1 MKPQI
6 FSHRVDFRIVFLAV
20 LAIVRMSV
28 PAAAQEMKSDMVL
41 GLPMSGDL
49 IPAPS
54 ELKDHIERY
63 SADQRSLDRYYD
75 FSFSSA
81 RLSRFKVFNQEWL
94 GILEGIDFDRLS
106 KDGQIDYILFKNHLF
121 RSLRRL
127 DKESENA
134 KEASQ
139 LLPFAGSIIELKE
152 DLQKMQW
159 IEASKAAEELNG
171 VKKQVEV
178 IRAAL
183 AKKLSEQ
190 SAGEDKAIAAGF
202 KLTVVRD
209 AVTMAG
215 ILRSGLKEWFDFYN
229 GYDPQFTW
237 WAAKAYEAASQA
249 LQSYMGY
256 LRKLNGDRPGVG
268 SYMPKEPVGRDV
280 LVRELAFEMLPYTPE
295 EILAI
300 GWQELAWCEEQRLAA
315 SRELGFGDDWKA
327 AMEHVKN
334 QHVGPGEQPELIRF
348 LTYEAIDF
356 LEEHDSLTIPPMV
369 KQLLRMRMMP
379 LERQKTTPFFT
390 GGEVISVAYPLDAV
404 PYEQKI
410 STMRG
415 NNPHFSRAVVHHELV
430 PGHNLQG
437 FMAARHRT
445 YRRPFST
452 SFFGEGWPLY
462 WEMRLWDMDFQRSPE
477 DRIGMLFW
485 RMHRCARIIF
495 SISYQLGQMTA
506 EEAVD
511 FLVDRIG
518 HERDNATVEAMAH
531 LSGRAYGGRPLAQSS
546 YLIGGLQMRALS
558 RELVDSGKMTARGF
572 HDAVLREGSIPIEL
586 LRAKLIDQDISPDFT
601 SKWKFYTFA
610 DRTER

>member
-1 MKPQI
+1 MKSQI
-6 FSHRVDFRIVFLAV
+6 SSNRVDFKRILLAV
-20 LAIVRMSV
+20 FILIGMNL
-28 PAAAQEMKSDMVL
+28 PAVGQDLTSGNIFGHPA
-41 GLPMSGDL
+41 SGD
-49 IPAPS
+49 IITAPS
-54 ELKDHIERY
+54 ELRDLIERY
-63 SADQRSLDRYYD
+63 SADLRALERYYD
-75 FSFSSA
+75 FSFSAA
-81 RLSRFKVFNQEWL
+81 RLSRLKAFNQEFL
-94 GILEGIDFDRLS
+94 GILDGIAFNRLGID
-106 KDGQIDYILFKNHLF
+106 GQVDYLLFKNHLT
-121 RSLRRL
+121 RELQRL
-127 DKESENA
+127 DRERDTA
-134 KEASQ
+134 HEASQ
-139 LLPFAGSIIELKE
+139 LLPFAESIIGLKE

-159 IEASKAAEELNG
+159 IEASSAAKTLNDLR
-171 VKKQVEV
+171 KQIESTQSRAKDIATEAGIKRTV
-178 IRAAL
+178 IRD
-183 AKKLSEQ
+183 
-190 SAGEDKAIAAGF
+190 AG
-202 KLTVVRD
+202 TMT
-209 AVTMAG
+209 AV
-215 ILRSGLKEWFDFYN
+215 LRIGLKGWFEFYD

-237 WAAKAYEAASQA
+237 WAAEAYKATDTA
-249 LQSYMGY
+249 LQSYMEY
-256 LRKLNGDRPGVG
+256 LRKLSGDRPGVG
-268 SYMPKEPVGRDV
+268 SYMLKEPVGRDV
-280 LVRELAFEMLPYTPE
+280 LIQELAFEMLPYSPK

-315 SRELGFGDDWKA
+315 SRELGFGDDWQA
-327 AMEHVKN
+327 AMEHVKSL
-334 QHVGPGEQPELIRF
+334 HVGPGEQPELIRF
-348 LTYEAIDF
+348 LTYEAIEF

-369 KQLLRMRMMP
+369 KDLLRMRMMP

-390 GGEVISVAYPLDAV
+390 GGEVISVAYPMDTV

-506 EEAVD
+506 EEAID

-546 YLIGGLQMRALS
+546 YLIGGLQIRSLS
-558 RELVDSGKMTARGF
+558 RELVDSGKMSPKEF

-586 LRAKLIDQDISPDFT
+586 LRAKLTGEMLSPDFS

-610 DRTER
+610 DQTRK